1 MTNKAH
7 AILRKM
13 KLGRLIRNPKTRDQV
28 LGEFN
33 RATLDDVGPL
43 GGDQGMAALKDM
55 NDLEAGHDEFVKSL
69 APSVNVH

>member
-33 RATLDDVGPL
+33 RSTLDDVGPL
-43 GGDQGMAALKDM
+43 GGEKGETFLKELNEMA
-55 NDLEAGHDEFVKSL
+55 DLESEAGRRENPDR
-69 APSVNVH
+69 